1 MGIPQPKKRINVKKK
16 GNRGEHDFAR
26 WLEAN
31 GIKAFR
37 NSMSG
42 GSIWKGDI
50 ANNLD
55 LTIEVKTVKKI
66 NIMKC
71 WKQVSRDASTAHNS
85 PLLAIHIDGMPNDSW
100 LIVIDNNDWLE
111 LIKKHE

>member
-1 MGIPQPKKRINVKKK
+1 MINAKKK
-16 GNRGEHDFAR
+16 GNAGEHQFAH
-26 WLEAN
+26 WLEEN

-55 LTIEVKTVKKI
+55 LTIEVKTVGKL
-66 NIMKC
+66 NIQEA
-71 WKQVSRDASTAHNS
+71 WKQVKSDSNIAHNT
-85 PLLAIHIDGMPNDSW
+85 PVLAIHYNGMADKSW
-100 LIVIDNNDWLE
+100 LMVIHSEDFLE
-111 LIKKHE
+111 MLKAWKKL